1 MKKTIL
7 ITCIALILVL
17 LGGILFLALFQ
28 KDFSYDFKMPNL
40 IFVNKDNKGNNT
52 AEIGSTLDP
61 NKIFDELTNHSKKSI
76 MQEAFN
82 KSQIKYPSIKKNP
95 LRKFTS
101 TEKYV
106 VTLRYGEEQTL
117 TLDGKNYVDPNNSA
131 INEIKY
137 KELRFELGE
146 TNKDIMLK
154 VYVMDLEETEKYY
167 YVISQFGDYSNL
179 YSYLSS
185 IENLA

>member
-28 KDFSYDFKMPNL
+28 KDFSYDFKTPNSVE
-40 IFVNKDNKGNNT
+40 VNGNT
-52 AEIGSTLDP
+52 ATVGTTLDP
-61 NKIFDELTNHSKKSI
+61 NKIFDGFTTHSKKSI

-82 KSQIKYPSIKKNP
+82 KSQIKYPSIKKNT

-101 TEKYV
+101 SEKYV

-154 VYVMDLEETEKYY
+154 IYVMDLEETEKYC

>member
-1 MKKTIL
+1 MKIGIITYWQSNDNYGQLLQCYALQRYLVQIGHEPFLIRYDISNRYSANNKWKKVLKIL
-7 ITCIALILVL
+7 MVYPVL
-17 LGGILFLALFQ
+17 KYLL
-28 KDFSYDFKMPNL
+28 
-40 IFVNKDNKGNNT
+40 NKKKKSQQAKLL
-52 AEIGSTLDP
+52 AEI
-61 NKIFDELTNHSKKSI
+61 
-76 MQEAFN
+76 
-82 KSQIKYPSIKKNP
+82 SQKNT

-101 TEKYV
+101 SEKYV

-117 TLDGKNYVDPNNSA
+117 TLDGKNYVDPINSA
-131 INEIKY
+131 INDIKY

>member
-28 KDFSYDFKMPNL
+28 KDFSYDFKTPNM
-40 IFVNKDNKGNNT
+40 IEVNGNT
-52 AEIGSTLDP
+52 ATVGSTLDP
-61 NKIFDELTNHSKKSI
+61 NKIFDGFTTHSKKSI

-82 KSQIKYPSIKKNP
+82 KSQIKYPSIKKNS

-101 TEKYV
+101 SEKYV

-117 TLDGKNYVDPNNSA
+117 MLDGKNYVDPNNSA

-154 VYVMDLEETEKYY
+154 VYVMDLEQTEKYY

-179 YSYLSS
+179 YFYLSS

>member
-28 KDFSYDFKMPNL
+28 KDFSYDLKTPNSVE
-40 IFVNKDNKGNNT
+40 VNGNT
-52 AEIGSTLDP
+52 ATVGTTLDP
-61 NKIFDELTNHSKKSI
+61 NKIFEGLTNHSKKSI

-82 KSQIKYPSIKKNP
+82 KSQIKYPSIKKNS

-101 TEKYV
+101 SEKYV

-154 VYVMDLEETEKYY
+154 IYVMDLEETEKYC

-185 IENLA
+185 IENLG

>member
-1 MKKTIL
+1 
-7 ITCIALILVL
+7 
-17 LGGILFLALFQ
+17 
-28 KDFSYDFKMPNL
+28 
-40 IFVNKDNKGNNT
+40 
-52 AEIGSTLDP
+52 
-61 NKIFDELTNHSKKSI
+61 

-82 KSQIKYPSIKKNP
+82 KSQIKYPSIKKNT
-95 LRKFTS
+95 LRKFSPTQ
-101 TEKYV
+101 KYV
-106 VTLRYGEEQTL
+106 VTLRYDEEQTL

>member
-28 KDFSYDFKMPNL
+28 KDFSYDFKTPNSVE
-40 IFVNKDNKGNNT
+40 VNDNT
-52 AEIGSTLDP
+52 ATVGTTLDP
-61 NKIFDELTNHSKKSI
+61 NKIFEGLTNHSKKSI
-76 MQEAFN
+76 MQASFN
-82 KSQIKYPSIKKNP
+82 KSQIKYPSIKKNT
-95 LRKFTS
+95 LRKFSPTQ
-101 TEKYV
+101 KYV
-106 VTLRYGEEQTL
+106 VTLRYDEEQTL

-131 INEIKY
+131 NNEIKY
-137 KELRFELGE
+137 KELKFEIGA

-154 VYVMDLEETEKYY
+154 IYVMDLEETEKYY

>member
-1 MKKTIL
+1 MKKTVL

-28 KDFSYDFKMPNL
+28 KDFSYDFKTPNT
-40 IFVNKDNKGNNT
+40 IEVNGNT
-52 AEIGSTLDP
+52 ASVGSTLDP
-61 NKIFDELTNHSKKSI
+61 NKIFEGLTTHSKKSV
-76 MQEAFN
+76 MQSAFN
-82 KSQIKYPSIKKNP
+82 KSQIKYPTIKKNS
-95 LRKFTS
+95 LRKFS
-101 TEKYV
+101 SSEKYV
-106 VTLRYGEEQTL
+106 ITLRYEDEQIL

-131 INEIKY
+131 NNEIKY
-137 KELRFELGE
+137 KELRFEIGA

-154 VYVMDLEETEKYY
+154 VYVMDLEEAEKYY

-185 IENLA
+185 IENL

>member
-1 MKKTIL
+1 
-7 ITCIALILVL
+7 
-17 LGGILFLALFQ
+17 
-28 KDFSYDFKMPNL
+28 
-40 IFVNKDNKGNNT
+40 
-52 AEIGSTLDP
+52 
-61 NKIFDELTNHSKKSI
+61 
-76 MQEAFN
+76 MQASFN
-82 KSQIKYPSIKKNP
+82 KSQIKYPSIKKNT
-95 LRKFTS
+95 LRKFSPTQ
-101 TEKYV
+101 KYV
-106 VTLRYGEEQTL
+106 VTLRYDEEQTL
-117 TLDGKNYVDPNNSA
+117 TLDGKNYVDTNNSA

-154 VYVMDLEETEKYY
+154 VYVMDLEETEKCY

>member
-28 KDFSYDFKMPNL
+28 KDFSYDFKTPNSVE
-40 IFVNKDNKGNNT
+40 VNGNT
-52 AEIGSTLDP
+52 ATVGTTLDQ
-61 NKIFDELTNHSKKSI
+61 NKIFEGLTNHSKKSI
-76 MQEAFN
+76 MQASFN
-82 KSQIKYPSIKKNP
+82 KSQIKYPSIKKNT
-95 LRKFTS
+95 LRKFSPTQ
-101 TEKYV
+101 KYV
-106 VTLRYGEEQTL
+106 VTLRYDEEQTL

-154 VYVMDLEETEKYY
+154 VYVMDLKESEQYN

>member
-1 MKKTIL
+1 
-7 ITCIALILVL
+7 
-17 LGGILFLALFQ
+17 
-28 KDFSYDFKMPNL
+28 
-40 IFVNKDNKGNNT
+40 
-52 AEIGSTLDP
+52 
-61 NKIFDELTNHSKKSI
+61 

-82 KSQIKYPSIKKNP
+82 KFQIKYPSIKKNS

-101 TEKYV
+101 SEKYV

-117 TLDGKNYVDPNNSA
+117 MLDGKNYVDPNNSA

>member
-28 KDFSYDFKMPNL
+28 KDFSYDFKTPNSVE
-40 IFVNKDNKGNNT
+40 VNGNT
-52 AEIGSTLDP
+52 ATVGTTLDP
-61 NKIFDELTNHSKKSI
+61 NKIFDGLTNHSKKSI
-76 MQEAFN
+76 MQGAFN
-82 KSQIKYPSIKKNP
+82 KSQIKYPSIKKNT
-95 LRKFTS
+95 LRKFSPTQ
-101 TEKYV
+101 KYV
-106 VTLRYGEEQTL
+106 VTLRYDEEQTL
-117 TLDGKNYVDPNNSA
+117 TLDGKNYVDTNYSA
-131 INEIKY
+131 NNEIKY

-154 VYVMDLEETEKYY
+154 VYVMDLKESEQFN

-185 IENLA
+185 IENLV